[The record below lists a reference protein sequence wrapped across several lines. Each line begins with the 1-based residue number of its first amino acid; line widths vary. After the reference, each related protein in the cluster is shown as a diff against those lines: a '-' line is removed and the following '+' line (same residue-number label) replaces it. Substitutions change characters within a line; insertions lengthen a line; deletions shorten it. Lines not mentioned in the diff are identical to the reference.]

1 MKEEQNMA
9 NVALSSKAV
18 GSTIKLKVDG
28 TPREFIIVHQGK
40 PSSLYDASCDGTWLL
55 LKDMLE
61 TRQWHSSNSN
71 SYKASTIHS
80 YLNNEWLNKLDANIR
95 AQVKQVKLPYVNG
108 TANSAV
114 ASGANGLSCKV
125 FLLSGYEMGWKNS
138 DNPYFPV
145 DGAKLAYFEAGT
157 GTSANNKRIAYLNG
171 SATHWWLRSPST
183 GNASGAWRVSSNGS
197 YDYNVCASSYGVRPA
212 LILPSSLLVSDD
224 GTVTTNTA
232 PTTPSSISVPGS
244 IQGGSTITVSW
255 GASTDAQNNLEGYIL
270 ERSTDGGKS
279 WSQVYQ
285 GSSRSTTN
293 TVAFGTASVMYRV
306 KAYDSEGLSSGY
318 KTSGQ
323 VTVINNTAPTAPSS
337 ITVPNTVLGGSTL
350 TVTWGAASDQDGN
363 LSGYSLERQVDGGAW
378 SVVYTG
384 NTLSFTDTIT
394 KGWAKVCYR
403 VRAYDS
409 NNAYSGYVTSPER
422 TVNNN
427 TAPAIVCSSA
437 SGSDL
442 GVKDAGFMVSYSISD
457 VDTDEVTVTEA
468 IDGVT
473 KRTFTATLDGSNS
486 FNVTGEYFMKL
497 LNGGHT
503 LTITANDGKAST
515 VHTLTFTKEVTG
527 ASITLEAPMPA
538 DAQITICVLSVAG
551 FIPADA
557 EYKVEVTNN
566 ANDETPVWEDCTA
579 EVKNSANHIFENKT
593 AANGFAFNFRITAE
607 RGVSGEGGYI
617 TSVQGGFQ

>member
-1 MKEEQNMA
+1 MA
-9 NVALSSKAV
+9 SVALSSKAV
-18 GSTIKLKVDG
+18 GSIVKIKVNG
-28 TPREFIIVHQGK
+28 TLRDFIVVQQGK
-40 PSSLYDASCDGTWLL
+40 PSSIYDESCNGTWLL
-55 LKDMLE
+55 MKDLYE
-61 TRQWHSSNSN
+61 SRQWHSSNVN
-71 SYKASTIHS
+71 DYANSTIHKW
-80 YLNNEWLNKLDANIR
+80 LNNEFLNLIDANIR
-95 AQVKQVKLPYVNG
+95 AQIRQAKIPYRPGSGTSMSVN
-108 TANSAV
+108 
-114 ASGANGLSCKV
+114 SGANGLSAKI
-125 FLLSGYEMGWKNS
+125 FLLSNIEVGGQTDWSYM
-138 DNPYFPV
+138 PH
-145 DGAKLAYFEAGT
+145 DGARLAYFEYGT
-157 GTSANNKRIAYLNG
+157 GTSANNKRLAYLNG
-171 SATHWWLRSPST
+171 SAAYWWLRSPYT
-183 GNASGAWRVSSNGS
+183 NGSSNAWLVYSNGNS
-197 YDYNVCASSYGVRPA
+197 YYTYNCSDSCGIRPA

-224 GTVTTNTA
+224 GSVSTNTA
-232 PTTPSSISVPGS
+232 PTTPSSISVPSS

-255 GASTDAQNNLEGYIL
+255 GASTDKESNLEGYIL

-279 WSQVYQ
+279 WSQIYQ
-285 GSSRSTTN
+285 GNSRSTTN
-293 TVAFGTASVMYRV
+293 TVPFGTGSVMYRV
-306 KAYDSEGLSSGY
+306 KAYDSDGLASGY

-323 VTVINNTAPTAPSS
+323 VTVVNNTAPTAPNG
-337 ITVPNTVLGGSTL
+337 ITVPNTVLGGATL
-350 TVTWGAASDQDGN
+350 TITWGAATDQDGN
-363 LSGYSLERQVDGGAW
+363 LSGYSLERQVDGGEW
-378 SVVYTG
+378 EVVYTG
-384 NTLSFTDTIT
+384 NTLSYTDTIT
-394 KGWAKVCYR
+394 KGWATVAYR

-422 TVNNN
+422 AVNNN

-497 LNGGHT
+497 LNGNHT
-503 LTITANDGKAST
+503 LTITASDGKAST
-515 VHTLTFTKEVTG
+515 VHTLVFAKKVTG
-527 ASITLEAPMPA
+527 ASITLETPMAA
-538 DAQITICVLSVAG
+538 DDQISICVLSVIG
-551 FIPADA
+551 LIPADA

>member
-61 TRQWHSSNSN
+61 TRQWHSSHSN

-171 SATHWWLRSPST
+171 SATYWWLRSPGT
-183 GNASGAWRVSSNGS
+183 GGTNGAWLVLSNGGFYS
-197 YDYNVCASSYGVRPA
+197 NSCAVSYGVRPA

-232 PTTPSSISVPGS
+232 PTTPGSINVPSS

-255 GASTDAQNNLEGYIL
+255 GTSTDAQSNLEGYVL

-422 TVNNN
+422 AVNNN

-497 LNGGHT
+497 LNGGYT

-527 ASITLEAPMPA
+527 ASITLETPMTA
-538 DAQITICVLSVAG
+538 DDQITICVLSVAG
-551 FIPADA
+551 LIPADA
-557 EYKVEVTNN
+557 HYTVEVTNN
-566 ANDETPVWEDCTA
+566 ANDDAPVWEDCTA

-607 RGVSGEGGYI
+607 RGASGEGGYI

>member
-1 MKEEQNMA
+1 MA
-9 NVALSSKAV
+9 SVALSSKAV
-18 GSTIKLKVDG
+18 GSIVKIKVNG
-28 TPREFIIVHQGK
+28 TLRDFVVVQQGK
-40 PSSLYDASCDGTWLL
+40 PSSIYDESCNGTWLL
-55 LKDMLE
+55 MKDLYE
-61 TRQWHSSNSN
+61 NRQWHSSNVN
-71 SYKASTIHS
+71 DYANSTIHI
-80 YLNNEWLNKLDANIR
+80 YLNSTFLNLFDANIR
-95 AQVKQVKLPYVNG
+95 SQIKQVKIPYRPGPGYDKTVN
-108 TANSAV
+108 N
-114 ASGANGLSCKV
+114 GANGLSTKI
-125 FLLSGYEMGWKNS
+125 FLLSCTEIGL
-138 DNPYFPV
+138 V
-145 DGAKLAYFEAGT
+145 DDCFAIEGAKLAYFQGCAEAYRDDE
-157 GTSANNKRIAYLNG
+157 SKRVATLNG
-171 SATHWWLRSPST
+171 SAYNWWPRSPYCESSF
-183 GNASGAWRVSSNGS
+183 GWQAAARVISNGGCNLGRCS
-197 YDYNVCASSYGVRPA
+197 ESWGIRPA
-212 LILPSSLLVSDD
+212 LILPSTLLVSDD

-232 PTTPSSISVPGS
+232 PTTPGSINVPQN

-255 GASTDAQNNLEGYIL
+255 GTSTDAQSNLEGYIL

-285 GSSRSTTN
+285 GASTSTTN

-350 TVTWGAASDQDGN
+350 TITWGAASDQDGN
-363 LSGYSLERQVDGGAW
+363 LSGYSLERQVDGGSW
-378 SVVYTG
+378 SVIYTG
-384 NTLSFTDTIT
+384 NTLSYTDTIT

-427 TAPAIVCSSA
+427 TAPAIVCASV

-457 VDTDEVTVTEA
+457 VDADEVTVTEA

-527 ASITLEAPMPA
+527 ASITLETPMTA
-538 DAQITICVLSVAG
+538 DDQITICVLSVAG
-551 FIPADA
+551 LIPADA
-557 EYKVEVTNN
+557 HYTVEVTNN
-566 ANDETPVWEDCTA
+566 ANDDAPVWEDCTA
-579 EVKNSANHIFENKT
+579 EVKNSANHIFENKA

-607 RGVSGEGGYI
+607 RGESDVGGYI